1 MKTVPKNIHP
11 EFARHLGRAQ
21 KEALLKQCGKVV
33 WLYGL
38 SGSGKSTLAN
48 ALEKRLHSEGLHT
61 VVLDADNVRTGLN
74 RDLGF
79 SDEERREN
87 IRRAAETARLFLDA
101 GVIVLTA
108 FITPKRELRELARGI
123 IGAKDF
129 FEIFVKCS
137 YETCARRD
145 VKGLYAKA
153 RAGEV
158 EAFTGRD
165 SIFEEPEN
173 PNLLLDT
180 EDQSLAE
187 CLEALYA
194 LVMPALLSN

>member
-1 MKTVPKNIHP
+1 MKTVPKNIYP

-21 KEALLKQCGKVV
+21 KEALLKQNGKVV
-33 WLYGL
+33 WFYGL
-38 SGSGKSTLAN
+38 SGSGKSTIAN
-48 ALEKRLHSEGLHT
+48 ALEKRLHAEGLHT

-79 SDEERREN
+79 TDDERHEN

-108 FITPKRELRELARGI
+108 FITPKRELRELARKI
-123 IGAKDF
+123 IGEEDF

-137 YETCARRD
+137 YETCAKRD

-153 RAGEV
+153 RAGEI
-158 EAFTGRD
+158 ESFTGSD
-165 SIFEEPEN
+165 SAFEEPEN

-180 EDQSLAE
+180 EGQNLAE
-187 CLEALYA
+187 CLEALYK
-194 LVMPALLSN
+194 LVMPALRPD